1 MTNLKLSE
9 NARKQ
14 LSKCLMKAMVEPG
27 ATTHEIL
34 GNLNFWLD
42 ENNDLDCDSVSITFP
57 VVPQTEPAEG

>member
-27 ATTHEIL
+27 TTTHEIL